1 MQSLRGPSWALRAK
15 AVLDRTRLLL
25 ADKAEH
31 LQLLMQPAAKYLGAK
46 LGVEQWAVRRGGRKG
61 GGRHGMEGGERG
73 GAVERL

>member
-31 LQLLMQPAAKYLGAK
+31 LQAVMQPAAKYLGAK
-46 LGVEQWAVRRGGRKG
+46 LGVEQWAVRRARGEGEGRG
-61 GGRHGMEGGERG
+61 GGREGGT
-73 GAVERL
+73 ERLS